1 MSLIVCLAAIE
12 TANTAINK
20 FSYYSECSFAWAC
33 VCVCVVDDAGTT
45 SNNLFCF
52 SFIAFWTLIKIL
64 FYLGPST
71 QLG

>member
-33 VCVCVVDDAGTT
+33 VCVLLMMREPQATIYFVLV
-45 SNNLFCF
+45 LF
-52 SFIAFWTLIKIL
+52 L
-64 FYLGPST
+64 FGH
-71 QLG
+71 